1 MTLTMARAL
10 QHDPIIQA
18 KTPPPKGPLEALLH
32 RLEQQTGSSRARIS
46 LMRVMRGDW
55 EVRLHYPDG
64 MDVRGD
70 AGASRPRMRL
80 LHPLEG
86 AVGRGETPAQAVAE
100 LLDRLGAPIAEAA

>member
-10 QHDPIIQA
+10 RDTPIIEPA
-18 KTPPPKGPLEALLH
+18 PLAPKGRLEALLH
-32 RLEQQTGSSRARIS
+32 RLEQETDSNRARIS
-46 LMRVMRGDW
+46 LMRIMRGDW

-64 MDVRGD
+64 LDARGV
-70 AGASRPRMRL
+70 AGAHPFPRKR

-100 LLDRLGAPIAEAA
+100 LLDRLGAPIAGAA